1 MSADDRVD
9 FDTFLVEDV
18 ILTLCNV
25 RLSLTWLTSD
35 AAAAGSEDWRRVGIQ
50 RLDRELAQ
58 TEDRARALRDSL
70 RERGGPASGTDP
82 CTFRSRRTGS
92 QASERRP
99 HG

>member
-35 AAAAGSEDWRRVGIQ
+35 AAAAGSEDLRRVGIQ

-58 TEDRARALRDSL
+58 IEDRARVLRDSL
-70 RERGGPASGTDP
+70 RERGRPASGTGP
-82 CTFRSRRTGS
+82 CTFRSRRTVS
-92 QASERRP
+92 QASERGP